1 MRDVIKD
8 VAAFHR
14 ATDTPVLDRPQIIST
29 DRMNLRWDLIDEEVN
44 TELVA
49 AMAAKSLPDIADA
62 IANSIYVLV
71 GTALEY
77 GIPLDRVWAAV
88 QAANMA
94 KVDPATGLV
103 RKRADGKILKPD
115 GWQPPDIAG
124 VLRSR
129 LTTTTRYE
137 CSQLQGGKG
146 HG

>member
-1 MRDVIKD
+1 LVVRDVIRD

-14 ATDTPVLDRPQIIST
+14 ATGTPVLDRPRVISA
-29 DRMNLRWDLIDEEVN
+29 DRLNLRWSLIDEEVN

-62 IANSIYVLV
+62 IADSIYVLV
-71 GTALEY
+71 GTTLEY

-94 KVDPATGLV
+94 KVDPVTGLV

-124 VLRSR
+124 VLSI
-129 LTTTTRYE
+129 
-137 CSQLQGGKG
+137 
-146 HG
+146 

>member
-49 AMAAKSLPDIADA
+49 AMAAKSLCDIADA
-62 IANSIYVLV
+62 IADSIYVLV

-124 VLRSR
+124 VLRVA
-129 LTTTTRYE
+129 
-137 CSQLQGGKG
+137 
-146 HG
+146 

>member
-1 MRDVIKD
+1 MRSVIEDV
-8 VAAFHR
+8 VAFHR
-14 ATDTPVLDRPQIIST
+14 ATDSPVLDRPQIISA

-49 AMAAKSLPDIADA
+49 AMAAKPLPDIADA
-62 IANSIYVLV
+62 IADSIYVRV

-88 QAANMA
+88 QHANMA

-124 VLRSR
+124 VLRVA
-129 LTTTTRYE
+129 
-137 CSQLQGGKG
+137 
-146 HG
+146 